1 MNRQQLVELARTVTS
16 SVPLKRLVI
25 AGSQAFY
32 GASGTHPD
40 IVIQSIEADVL
51 LTGEDFSHRQ
61 AIEDGFG
68 MASQYLARTGVFA
81 HPVGRGTI
89 TVPPGWA
96 ERLVPFGREDGLLNV
111 WTLEIHDLAATK
123 LMAGR
128 DKDFEFLGAL
138 LDHGLCDFPTLLTRM
153 ELLRAGVYAN
163 AVPDRLAKLAR
174 HLLAWKRDDLVRT
187 IPAEPN
193 N

>member
-1 MNRQQLVELARTVTS
+1 MTRTRLLELLRRATALSAGQRII
-16 SVPLKRLVI
+16 L

-32 GASGTHPD
+32 ALATSAPHL
-40 IVIQSIEADVL
+40 VERSEEADLLLVGVEKSLFLKLEEVL
-51 LTGEDFSHRQ
+51 
-61 AIEDGFG
+61 G
-68 MASQYLARTGVFA
+68 MESDYLRETGVFA
-81 HPVGRGTI
+81 HPVGLGTI
-89 TVPPGWA
+89 TLVRGW
-96 ERLVPFGREDGLLNV
+96 EDRLVPFGRDEGLANV
-111 WTLEIHDLAATK
+111 WALEIHDLAASK
-123 LMAGR
+123 LMVGR

-174 HLLAWKRDDLVRT
+174 HLRAWKRDDLVRT